1 MAKKFKFALIL
12 VLIFSLSVI
21 SVYADTLF
29 IEAENGT
36 NSTFTIGNDAD
47 AYGGKYIS
55 SAELE
60 KEITYKFTI
69 EEAGKYIIWAR
80 VYATND
86 TDNSMFFT
94 MDGQGLEGQENYI
107 FDYYEPSE
115 YEIAENR
122 YTPDNFREP
131 EAYYG
136 YWYWLPLSYRNVN
149 VDPNTRFN
157 LVEFNLNTGEHTLVI
172 NPREAGARMD
182 KLIVTNDM
190 SYDPTKISIDPEE
203 QWDLDNMVVEEAPAE
218 ETPAP
223 VEETTPT
230 PSAPQT
236 SDNNMIS
243 IVLLAFATVFTA
255 SIIVRKRKV
264 R

>member
-1 MAKKFKFALIL
+1 MAKKLKFALALI
-12 VLIFSLSVI
+12 LIFSLSAI

-29 IEAENGT
+29 IESENGT
-36 NSTFTIGNDAD
+36 NSTFTIGNEAE

-136 YWYWLPLSYRNVN
+136 HWYWLPLSYRDVN

-157 LVEFNLNTGEHTLVI
+157 LVEFNLNAGEHTLVI

-182 KLIVTNDM
+182 KLIITNDM

-203 QWDLDNMVVEEAPAE
+203 QWELDNIVVEEAAE

-230 PSAPQT
+230 PTAPQT
-236 SDNNMIS
+236 SDKNMIS
-243 IVLLAFATVFTA
+243 IVLLAFATVITA
-255 SIIVRKRKV
+255 SFMIKKRKV